1 MWIIQLVDN
10 GARIYAMGN
19 REDLLAGALQC
30 LKTKGWARST
40 VRDIAAAAGVN
51 HAAIGYH
58 FGSREALLIEAFT
71 QAIEAW
77 GAETEAAV
85 RTAVAAG
92 AGPREQYE
100 AFWRQVIA
108 SYDSNRWLWL
118 ATIEAAVQAEHS
130 PKLRELMAESLRQ
143 GRSGLAAGLLG
154 IPEDAVTGP
163 QELALGSVQLAL
175 MSGVLVQ
182 WLIDP
187 SHAADERMITDGILG
202 LAAHITG
209 PPGAERADAPGAER
223 ADAAGAGRAGKR

>member
-1 MWIIQLVDN
+1 
-10 GARIYAMGN
+10 MGN
-19 REDLLAGALQC
+19 REDLLAGALAC
-30 LKTKGWARST
+30 LKTKGWARTT

-71 QAIEAW
+71 QAMDEW
-77 GAETEAAV
+77 GTETEAAV
-85 RTAVAAG
+85 RAARAAG

-108 SYDSNRWLWL
+108 SYAANRWLWL

-130 PKLRELMAESLRQ
+130 PKVRELLADSLRQ
-143 GRSGLAAGLLG
+143 GRAGLAAGLLG
-154 IPEDAVTGP
+154 VAEDALDGP
-163 QELALGSVQLAL
+163 AEQALGSVQLAL

-187 SHAADERMITDGILG
+187 GRAPTERDITEGLLG
-202 LAAHITG
+202 LAGHLGGRPSPA
-209 PPGAERADAPGAER
+209 
-223 ADAAGAGRAGKR
+223 AAGP